1 MIALIA
7 FCAVLAVGIG
17 VFLWIY
23 SRDDGLIFDNV
34 YALGIDLSGMTQEE
48 AARMPLAELEYRK
61 TQVRRRMLEAG
72 AHYVV
77 DTIAELPD
85 VIADINKKL
94 TKV

>member
-1 MIALIA
+1 MAAEFQRFTQQEAEAERSGGNGKKKWMIALIA

-48 AARMPLAELEYRK
+48 AAQALAERRK
-61 TQVRRRMLEAG
+61 NSTPNR
-72 AHYVV
+72 
-77 DTIAELPD
+77 
-85 VIADINKKL
+85 
-94 TKV
+94 